1 MRDSRA
7 RASGSQARQHGQ
19 QPAGTTNDGN
29 AGVRAV
35 VAMRCSVGE
44 RAVPAH
50 TGPPHR
56 ETRTLG
62 DVEGLNTD
70 LDLNGSASPR
80 VRPRVGEWAP
90 ADVPSTRQKRNQRW
104 WTLVA
109 ATAVLVAVVAF
120 GYFAYLMLRGY

>member
-1 MRDSRA
+1 M
-7 RASGSQARQHGQ
+7 
-19 QPAGTTNDGN
+19 
-29 AGVRAV
+29 
-35 VAMRCSVGE
+35 
-44 RAVPAH
+44 
-50 TGPPHR
+50 
-56 ETRTLG
+56 
-62 DVEGLNTD
+62 EGLNTD